1 MTATGRGMGEQRKEG
16 AVAQTH
22 CGSLLLSYT
31 TLLHYSALTD
41 NPGRGQ
47 WGSSWTTTSSMNA
60 WCVMYIHILA
70 ALGGST
76 KPDYLCPIVV
86 ECPPTAAYPV
96 VKEGLDTEQAGVEV
110 SLRRKASRNRREPS
124 EQVWLCHAVGVSGVL
139 VCVCA
144 CVCVRV
150 LCVCLCA
157 RVLVSVCTCLSVCV
171 TNRPPCKDRVFVGV
185 LLRRQYRVVHEV
197 F

>member
-1 MTATGRGMGEQRKEG
+1 MGEQRKEG

-31 TLLHYSALTD
+31 TLSHYSALTD

-86 ECPPTAAYPV
+86 ECSTY
-96 VKEGLDTEQAGVEV
+96 G
-110 SLRRKASRNRREPS
+110 SL
-124 EQVWLCHAVGVSGVL
+124 
-139 VCVCA
+139 
-144 CVCVRV
+144 
-150 LCVCLCA
+150 
-157 RVLVSVCTCLSVCV
+157 
-171 TNRPPCKDRVFVGV
+171 PCG
-185 LLRRQYRVVHEV
+185 
-197 F
+197 